1 MTRDQLQTWLGGAA
15 VAALAWSLLLW
26 VTGGIE
32 WETSLIRL
40 TSRDPVRPLALAA
53 LCGVACWW
61 VAPERAAIAVGRV
74 ARRHSPRLVF
84 CIAATGVA
92 LLVIQWAG
100 GRPLWLDE
108 EMIAL
113 NLRDRALVELA
124 QPLSLG
130 QSGPFGWLA
139 LQQTVLRT
147 LGPSELAL
155 RVVPMLFGVGLI
167 GLSMW
172 VGRRWLGPFGAV
184 TLTLCCA
191 FGQWVTFYALELKH
205 YSADVFWAFL
215 IPALAAW
222 AVDASPDPRRDLA
235 NRALLWW
242 TEAAIGLWF
251 GNGALFVTP
260 GCALIVVYACWRRG
274 GSSAAWRCCLFG
286 VLWVVSFAADY
297 WITLRPALGST
308 FLADYWAFA
317 LPPRLSG
324 VAGTLGWIAA
334 QLQPLA
340 IKPGGVH
347 GWVAFWL
354 VAASGLAFLIR
365 AQPIAG
371 LMFMTVPV
379 SAAVLAGLRLVPL
392 HERLSLWI
400 VPALYVGLAYF
411 VEASGRMALSA
422 SHSPRRWTRLVTA
435 AGFVLVGLAVTIDVG
450 VRGAED
456 INRNRPRTSHHQLD
470 DRAAVRALVQ
480 TAHPGDVVVT
490 TQFALPALW
499 WYGGI
504 PVARPGLDGS
514 RRSDGSPILR
524 VAYLPPGAN
533 CPRDDLRTALKDR
546 RRVLVYF
553 GFRVDDGPQGFDEL
567 LLDQLRELGRVSDDR
582 AFAETGRVVTVDLGV
597 AARAESDR
605 PPPED
610 GRAGTAL
617 RPPGCMALRPIDGQ

>member
-1 MTRDQLQTWLGGAA
+1 M
-15 VAALAWSLLLW
+15 VAALAWTLLLW

-32 WETSLIRL
+32 WDTSLVRL

-53 LCGVACWW
+53 LCGLACWC
-61 VAPERAAIAVGRV
+61 VAPERAAAAVAQV
-74 ARRHSPRLVF
+74 ARAQSRRLVF

-92 LLVIQWAG
+92 LLVMQWLG

-113 NLRDRALVELA
+113 NLRDRTIVELA

-155 RVVPMLFGVGLI
+155 RAVPMLFGVGLI
-167 GLSMW
+167 GLSTW
-172 VGRRWLGPFGAV
+172 VGRRWMGPFGAV

-191 FGQWVTFYALELKH
+191 FGQWVTFYCLELKH

-222 AVDASPDPRRDLA
+222 VIDASPGHRHDLV
-235 NRALLWW
+235 NRALIWW
-242 TEAAIGLWF
+242 TAAAIGLWF

-274 GSSAAWRCCLFG
+274 GWPTARRCCLFG

-317 LPPRLSG
+317 LPPRLAG
-324 VAGTLGWIAA
+324 VGGTLRWMAA
-334 QLQPLA
+334 QLKPLA

-347 GWVAFWL
+347 GWLAFWL
-354 VAASGLAFLIR
+354 VAASGLAFLVR
-365 AQPIAG
+365 AQPIVG
-371 LMFMTVPV
+371 LAFMTVPV

-400 VPALYVGLAYF
+400 VPALYVGVAYF
-411 VEASGRMALSA
+411 VEASGQMAVSA
-422 SHSPRRWTRLVTA
+422 SDSPRRWTRLVTA
-435 AGFVLVGLAVTIDVG
+435 GGLVLVGLGVSIDVG

-456 INRNRPRTSHHQLD
+456 VNGNRPRTSHHQLD

-480 TAHPGDVVVT
+480 AVQPGDVVMT

-514 RRSDGSPILR
+514 RQADGSPILR
-524 VAYLPPGAN
+524 VGYMPPGAN
-533 CPRDDLRTALKDR
+533 CPRDDLRAALKDR

-553 GFRVDDGPQGFDEL
+553 GFRVDEGPQGFDEL
-567 LLDQLRELGRVSDDR
+567 LLDRLRELGRVSDDR
-582 AFAETGRVVTVDLGV
+582 AFAETGRVVTVELGV
-597 AARAESDR
+597 PRRAESDGPAR
-605 PPPED
+605 ED
-610 GRAGTAL
+610 GRAVTIL
-617 RPPGCMALRPIDGQ
+617 RPPGCIALRPIDVQ